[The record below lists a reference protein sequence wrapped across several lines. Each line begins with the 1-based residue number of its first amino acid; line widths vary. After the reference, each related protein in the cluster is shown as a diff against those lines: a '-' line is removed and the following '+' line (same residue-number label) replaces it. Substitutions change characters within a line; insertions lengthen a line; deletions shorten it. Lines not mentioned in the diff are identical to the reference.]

1 MKWLLSPLLLS
12 ALVLAVSACG
22 GGSSPS
28 PSPTQSQQINDLG
41 PLAVFEDPGTGAALA
56 LGGTGPIHI
65 EDACVTMTLINGESL
80 ALVWRSA
87 EVRWNEEDREITFT
101 SAAVADAKPITI
113 RDGDIITVGGASL
126 EDDVPVTRNLA
137 WLATPQASCE
147 GRQWIVT
154 VLTKPQCDDPLP
166 AGDVAFQG
174 RVLSSDTQS
183 TGDGH
188 YVTRTD
194 VTLQRVRAIRDA
206 IPYGIDA
213 YAPGVTLT
221 VVLLDQTAPP
231 DGHCVIGTGHVG
243 RYACGPSCDAAGF
256 LADNITVVD

>member
-1 MKWLLSPLLLS
+1 MKWLLSSLLLS

-22 GGSSPS
+22 GGSSPT
-28 PSPTQSQQINDLG
+28 PSPTQSQQSNDLG
-41 PLAVFEDPGTGAALA
+41 PLAVFEDPGTGARDA

-65 EDACVTMTLINGESL
+65 EDACVRLTRSNGESL
-80 ALVWRSA
+80 VLVWRSA
-87 EVRWNEEDREITFT
+87 EVRWDETNKQITF
-101 SAAVADAKPITI
+101 SSKAVANTEPVTI

-126 EDDVPVTRNLA
+126 EDDVPVTRNLV

-147 GRQWIVT
+147 GRQWSVEG
-154 VLTKPQCDDPLP
+154 LTKPQCDDPLP

-183 TGDGH
+183 IGEGH
-188 YVTRTD
+188 TVTRTD
-194 VTLQRVRAIRDA
+194 VTLERVRAAAAA

-221 VVLLDQTAPP
+221 VVLLDQPAPP